1 MLFLTFITGT
11 IFGIISMGI
20 ISERVESKM
29 GRGCQ
34 DVLRLF

>member
-20 ISERVESKM
+20 ITEQVNKNIKEAN
-29 GRGCQ
+29 
-34 DVLRLF
+34 